1 MLCKGGGLSLMCMS
15 VFTPTD
21 EQLLQNM
28 ASMCERRMFLLHL
41 LLQLWTLQARW
52 LPELDN
58 SWLIVAP

>member
-1 MLCKGGGLSLMCMS
+1 MCMS